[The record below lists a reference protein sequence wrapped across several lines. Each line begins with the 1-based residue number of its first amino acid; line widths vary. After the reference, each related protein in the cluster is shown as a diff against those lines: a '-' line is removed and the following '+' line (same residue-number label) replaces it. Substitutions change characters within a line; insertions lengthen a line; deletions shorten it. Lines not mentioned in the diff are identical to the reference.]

1 MIKLLLVLALPRRL
15 LLVRPDSFRLVKVFR
30 ADCLAGGGGVGAR
43 LLLLIGFSRVLC
55 LCLEEVGGVGTK
67 PSLLLLEAPCCCF
80 CLSLSR
86 FLLPRT
92 RDLLVVGTRAGV
104 GAPGPPLLAG
114 KLAKL
119 GELAEL
125 PGARGTGVGVTR
137 GTADL
142 SVVTG
147 GPRGV
152 VAEPGGDCFKVC
164 FCNKLALS
172 LQ

>member
-1 MIKLLLVLALPRRL
+1 MSARLMKLLLVFLE
-15 LLVRPDSFRLVKVFR
+15 DSFRLVKVLR
-30 ADCLAGGGGVGAR
+30 VDCLAGGGGGGVGAR
-43 LLLLIGFSRVLC
+43 LLLLMGLRRVRC

-67 PSLLLLEAPCCCF
+67 PSLLLLEDPASCF

-104 GAPGPPLLAG
+104 AAPTAPLLAG

-125 PGARGTGVGVTR
+125 PGARGTGVGVTL

-152 VAEPGGDCFKVC
+152 VTGPGDDCFKVC
-164 FCNKLALS
+164 FCNKLALL

>member
-1 MIKLLLVLALPRRL
+1 M
-15 LLVRPDSFRLVKVFR
+15 
-30 ADCLAGGGGVGAR
+30 GAR
-43 LLLLIGFSRVLC
+43 LLLLMGFRRVLC

-67 PSLLLLEAPCCCF
+67 PSLLVLEAPACCCF

-104 GAPGPPLLAG
+104 AAPAPLAG

-125 PGARGTGVGVTR
+125 PGARGTGVGVTL

-152 VAEPGGDCFKVC
+152 VTEPGDDCFKVC
-164 FCNKLALS
+164 FCNKLVGSVIAMIIYQTKMQFCLCVFYT
-172 LQ
+172 